1 MIDLSDIAVG
11 HILAVFLQTAAHFC
25 AEFQIIRR
33 NAAIFA
39 GIDAVSVLIEQIEK
53 SICLLGDLIHIFR
66 DIVPE
71 QILSRILSAVFR
83 ELFRHNI
90 AGTEAA
96 AIVILLIF

>member
-1 MIDLSDIAVG
+1 M
-11 HILAVFLQTAAHFC
+11 
-25 AEFQIIRR
+25 FQFIRR
-33 NAAIFA
+33 HAAVFA